1 MRTGVIFMALLSC
14 NVLAAPGCNINGD
27 VVAWQADYCMAKAET
42 DDFAA
47 PSVQKC
53 LKQEA
58 RRTFADACAGK
69 THYKR
74 ELCKVQVSA
83 WQSYSSV
90 NACLRDAGFAG
101 AAVRGEL

>member
-1 MRTGVIFMALLSC
+1 MRAGMIFLGLLSC
-14 NVLAAPGCNINGD
+14 NVLAAPGCKIDGE
-27 VVAWQADYCMAKAET
+27 VVAWQTDYCMAKAET

-58 RRTFADACAGK
+58 RRTFADACTGK

-83 WQSYSSV
+83 WQSHSSV
-90 NACLRDAGFAG
+90 DACLRDAGFAG

>member
-1 MRTGVIFMALLSC
+1 MRVGVIFLGLLSC
-14 NVLAAPGCNINGD
+14 NVLAAPGCKIEGD
-27 VVAWQADYCMAKAET
+27 IAAWQADYCMVQAET

-58 RRTFADACAGK
+58 RRKFADVCTAK

-74 ELCKVQVSA
+74 ELCKAQVSA
-83 WQSYSSV
+83 WQSHPSV
-90 NACLRDAGFAG
+90 EACLRDAGFAG